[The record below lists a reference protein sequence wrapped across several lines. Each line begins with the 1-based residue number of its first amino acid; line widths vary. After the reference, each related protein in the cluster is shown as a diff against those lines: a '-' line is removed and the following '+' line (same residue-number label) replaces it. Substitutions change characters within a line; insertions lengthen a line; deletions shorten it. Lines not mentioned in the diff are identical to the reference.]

1 MGRKEWGKAIMWSS
15 NAAARRILPAGAA
28 FFLALGGLGISDAG
42 NMGIITAFADSGEEA
57 VSGAFEESGLPS
69 VIQYTDLES
78 LVKAYS
84 PQVQMER
91 IQYDSRLAR
100 YEDARDQIME
110 TRRLLREEA
119 DDMDK
124 NGDSAGASHYR
135 AQAKQL
141 KEAADS
147 MDEQIRH
154 AKGSSSTMSLRKM
167 EDTMVRT
174 AQRLMGTYHSLK
186 LEQEASAALA
196 QLKQSQYEKL
206 LNQVAL
212 GSVSQAQAEEAGKAA
227 SAAANHAEAARS
239 EMTRTRKELL
249 LITGYGPDSQV
260 EIGLMPEPQASR
272 VDGMGWDSDKW
283 KALGNNYTLREQRGS
298 GGGRTNKELHA
309 HQREVNQGEQ
319 DMYGQMDTLYQQVL
333 STYTAWN
340 GAVTAM
346 GAQEAAF
353 SAANH
358 KMELGMLARQ
368 DYLEARSAY
377 LEAVAAKGQADV
389 DFQQAMDAYD
399 WAVKG
404 LTDGV

>member
-1 MGRKEWGKAIMWSS
+1 MALTYSVKCLAH
-15 NAAARRILPAGAA
+15 RILPAGAA
-28 FFLALGGLGISDAG
+28 FCLVVGCPGMVNAG
-42 NMGIITAFADSGEEA
+42 NMAGIITVWADNGEEA
-57 VSGAFEESGLPS
+57 LSDTFEASGLPS
-69 VIQYTDLES
+69 VIQYGDLEN

-100 YEDARDQIME
+100 YEDAKEEIME

-124 NGDSAGASHYR
+124 NGDSTGASHYR

-141 KEAADS
+141 KDAADS
-147 MDEQIRH
+147 MDQQIRH

-167 EDTMVRT
+167 EDTMIWT

-196 QLKQSQYEKL
+196 ELKQSQYEKL
-206 LNQVAL
+206 QNQAVL
-212 GSVSQAQAEEAGKAA
+212 GSVSQAEVEEAAKAA
-227 SAAANHAEAARS
+227 SAAVNHAEAARN
-239 EMTRTRKELL
+239 EMIRTRNEIL
-249 LITGYGPDSQV
+249 LITGYSPDSQV

-272 VDGMGWDSDKW
+272 VDGMGRDSDKW
-283 KALGNNYTLREQRGS
+283 KALGNNYTLRGQRGG

-309 HQREVNQGEQ
+309 HQREVNAGEQ
-319 DMYGQMDTLYQQVL
+319 GMYGQLDTLYQEVL
-333 STYTAWN
+333 SARTAWN
-340 GAVTAM
+340 GAVTAI

-353 SAANH
+353 KAANH
-358 KMELGMLARQ
+358 KMGLGMLSRQ
-368 DYLEARSAY
+368 DYLEAKSTY

-399 WAVKG
+399 WAIKG
-404 LTDGV
+404 LMDGV